1 MSDAAWTK
9 RLTALL
15 PILFTALMML
25 VVEVFSLVL
34 APFMDASG
42 YYAFG
47 QEGRFN
53 PLSTFLYIL
62 LILAFTL
69 FLLLAIKYGWM
80 WLIRLILLMALLS
93 TLYYVFSA
101 VLAAYTLWYVPISI
115 AASLLLTVL
124 LYVHPEWYVVDVYG
138 VLIGAGAAAIFG
150 VSLSVL
156 PVVLLLLALAIY
168 DIIAVYKTKHMLT
181 LAEGVLSLKLPVM
194 LVVPT
199 KKGFS
204 LKSMSKLGERG
215 EREAYFM
222 GLGDAVIP
230 AILVV
235 SAAVFIQAP
244 AVLGW
249 VNLPSLLA
257 LVGSFAG
264 FFALML
270 AVRSGKPQAGLP
282 FLNTGTLLGYAA
294 GCLIAGVPVL

>member
-1 MSDAAWTK
+1 LSDAAWTK
-9 RLTALL
+9 RITALL

-168 DIIAVYKTKHMLT
+168 DVIAVYKTKHMLT

>member
-9 RLTALL
+9 RITALL

>member
-1 MSDAAWTK
+1 LSDAAWTK
-9 RLTALL
+9 RITALL

-53 PLSTFLYIL
+53 PLSTFMYIL